1 MRQDKL
7 TAPRTPHFRAITA
20 RCLLTVASIALVA
33 ACGSAAAPGSGG
45 ASSNGGA
52 SGSGGTS
59 SPAAAKASLS
69 ITVQNGIG
77 TTAQHWTLRCDPAS
91 GTHPHPAA
99 TCSALLRIRDLFT
112 PPPTHRMCPMI
123 LVSAK
128 RATFTGTWF
137 GRKVHRTIVDGG
149 CDLAVWSKLGQVM
162 H

>member
-7 TAPRTPHFRAITA
+7 TAQRTPRFRATAA
-20 RCLLTVASIALVA
+20 RCLLTVASIGLVA
-33 ACGSAAAPGSGG
+33 GCGSVAAPGS
-45 ASSNGGA
+45 SGA
-52 SGSGGTS
+52 SGSGGGSS

-69 ITVQNGIG
+69 ITVQNGVG

-123 LVSAK
+123 LASAK

-137 GRKVHRTIVDGG
+137 GSKVHRTVVDGG
-149 CDLAVWSKLGQVM
+149 CDLAVWSKLGQIM